1 MEINR
6 LFYFEMLS
14 EKNIDIYIMC
24 VKKTSEMNRKEV
36 VFCSGKI
43 IVK

>member
-14 EKNIDIYIMC
+14 RKNIDIYS
-24 VKKTSEMNRKEV
+24 VREKTSEMNRKEV